1 MILPSIDVCNGKVVQ
16 LQQGRTK
23 VIERDDPLELTKEF
37 DRFSEIAVVDLDA
50 ALGSGHNLDLIEMIC
65 ARAECR
71 VGGGIRSLEKAQ
83 AMFERGARKVII
95 GTSTFRDKKIDV
107 RFLESLAE
115 AFGPERLII
124 ALDALQG
131 EIVTHGWQKRTGLL
145 QKDVIQ
151 KLEAYAGE
159 FLVTNVDKEGMME
172 GTSLEVY
179 RELRGLTSCSL
190 TAAGGI
196 STLDEITALARMGIN
211 SQLGMAL
218 YTKRLSLSDCFCAA
232 LNWKAGLIPTITQ
245 DNRGQV
251 LMLAYS
257 SPESLQKIFE
267 SDYVW
272 HYSRSRQT
280 LWKKGES
287 SGNLLKFKKIRSDC
301 DGDALLIT
309 AEPTGPACH
318 TGRYSCFENRSFT
331 LRDLY
336 TVIQERLEQPTPDS
350 YTATLIPGLLKEKIM
365 EEAREVIETEI
376 REQVVWE
383 VADLLYFVS
392 VWMAKKNVGWDDICR
407 ELARR
412 NNQNKSIQNQRGKD
426 R

>member
-1 MILPSIDVCNGKVVQ
+1 MILPSIDVSNGKVVQ
-16 LQQGRTK
+16 LRQGRTK
-23 VIERDDPLELTKEF
+23 VIERDDPLELAEEF

-50 ALGSGHNLDLIEMIC
+50 ALGSGHNQDLIETIC
-65 ARAECR
+65 TRAECR

-83 AMFERGARKVII
+83 AMFERGARKIII
-95 GTSTFRDKKIDV
+95 GTAVFRDGKLNV
-107 RFLESLAE
+107 RFLESLVDS
-115 AFGPERLII
+115 FGPEKLII
-124 ALDALQG
+124 ALDAFQG

-151 KLEAYAGE
+151 KLESYAGE
-159 FLVTNVDKEGMME
+159 FLVTTVDKEGMME
-172 GTSLEVY
+172 GASLEVY
-179 RELRGLTSCSL
+179 SDLRGLTSRSL

-196 STLDEITALARMGIN
+196 TTLDEISALAHMGIN

-218 YTKRLSLSDCFCAA
+218 YTKRLALSDCFCAA
-232 LNWKAGLIPTITQ
+232 LKWKDGLIPTITQ

-336 TVIQERLEQPTPDS
+336 AVIQERLEQPTPDS
-350 YTATLIPGLLKEKIM
+350 YTATLVPGLLKEKIM

-383 VADLLYFVS
+383 VADLLYFLS
-392 VWMAKKNVGWDDICR
+392 VWMAQKNVEWDDICR

-412 NNQNKSIQNQRGKD
+412 NNKNKSIQNQRG
-426 R
+426 RHR

>member
-1 MILPSIDVCNGKVVQ
+1 M
-16 LQQGRTK
+16 
-23 VIERDDPLELTKEF
+23 
-37 DRFSEIAVVDLDA
+37 
-50 ALGSGHNLDLIEMIC
+50 
-65 ARAECR
+65 AR
-71 VGGGIRSLEKAQ
+71 LK
-83 AMFERGARKVII
+83 
-95 GTSTFRDKKIDV
+95 
-107 RFLESLAE
+107 
-115 AFGPERLII
+115 
-124 ALDALQG
+124 
-131 EIVTHGWQKRTGLL
+131 
-145 QKDVIQ
+145 
-151 KLEAYAGE
+151 
-159 FLVTNVDKEGMME
+159 
-172 GTSLEVY
+172 
-179 RELRGLTSCSL
+179 
-190 TAAGGI
+190 
-196 STLDEITALARMGIN
+196 IN

-218 YTKRLSLSDCFCAA
+218 YTKRLTLSDCFAQPS
-232 LNWKAGLIPTITQ
+232 NGIAGLIPTITR

-336 TVIQERLEQPTPDS
+336 AVIQERIEQPTPRFLYSHLESLD
-350 YTATLIPGLLKEKIM
+350 LLKEKIL
-365 EEAREVIETEI
+365 EEAREVMETET

-392 VWMAKKNVGWDDICR
+392 VWMAKKNVGLGR
-407 ELARR
+407 HLPGTRT
-412 NNQNKSIQNQRGKD
+412 QK
-426 R
+426 